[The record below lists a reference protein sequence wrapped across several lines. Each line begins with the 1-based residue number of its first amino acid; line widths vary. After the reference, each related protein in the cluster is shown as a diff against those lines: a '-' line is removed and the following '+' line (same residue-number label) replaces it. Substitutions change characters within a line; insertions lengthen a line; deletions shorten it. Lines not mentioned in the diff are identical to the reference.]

1 MTEMKIAI
9 TNKEVVIASYRLDY
23 QVDSTL
29 FLPAI
34 KTSVLK
40 TIYLALTDLDS
51 FHYEFN
57 QNLDGILITV
67 LDGQRKVSTSMS
79 REESLFL
86 LKELMKNGCVFRIFL
101 ATPFDTSDNYE

>member
-40 TIYLALTDLDS
+40 TISLSLTDLDS

-67 LDGQRKVSTSMS
+67 LDGQSKVATSMS

-86 LKELMKNGCVFRIFL
+86 LKELLHNRLLKKLLITHYFIIKKM
-101 ATPFDTSDNYE
+101 

>member
-40 TIYLALTDLDS
+40 TISLSLTDLDS

-67 LDGQRKVSTSMS
+67 LDGQRKVATSMS

-86 LKELMKNGCVFRIFL
+86 LKELMENGCIFRIFL
-101 ATPFDTSDNYE
+101 ITPFDTSDNYE